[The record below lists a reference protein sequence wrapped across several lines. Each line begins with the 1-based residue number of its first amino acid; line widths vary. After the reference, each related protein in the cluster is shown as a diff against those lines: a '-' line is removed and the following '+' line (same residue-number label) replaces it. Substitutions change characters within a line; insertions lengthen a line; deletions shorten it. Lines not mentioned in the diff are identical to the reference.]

1 MSISI
6 DKVKSKSVLENKSAI
21 LIKDPYRKISN
32 DL

>member
-1 MSISI
+1 
-6 DKVKSKSVLENKSAI
+6 